1 LCVLV
6 FFPLFQLTSKTLRPL
21 LILGFRAGALHHPT
35 GDLLSDKG
43 DHRAPNATKTS
54 R

>member
-21 LILGFRAGALHHPT
+21 LILGFRAGALCHPAE
-35 GDLLSDKG
+35 DLLSDIW
-43 DHRAPNATKTS
+43 RA